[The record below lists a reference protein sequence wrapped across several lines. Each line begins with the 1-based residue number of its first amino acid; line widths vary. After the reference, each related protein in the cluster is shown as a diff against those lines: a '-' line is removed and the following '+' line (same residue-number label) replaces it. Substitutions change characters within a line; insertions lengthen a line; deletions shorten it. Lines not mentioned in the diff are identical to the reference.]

1 VAGLVRV
8 LDALTAKHNGR
19 FLTWEGAEAPW

>member
-1 VAGLVRV
+1 MMRMRV
-8 LDALTAKHNGR
+8 IDGLTARDSGR

>member
-1 VAGLVRV
+1 MMRV
-8 LDALTAKHNGR
+8 IDGLTARDSRR